1 MFVIYFYLIPPGS
14 TRLFKLNKMKNVKN
28 FLKVVL
34 AIILVNCF
42 SMRVIGQTGASLK
55 DSLKNQITQDDL
67 MAVLQTLKMEIYKFN
82 VNFSKD
88 IKYNVILYKQ
98 EYEKRNKIKEENIWS
113 TPSPFHTYED
123 GELVYKTL
131 EFIRIITKRENK
143 DYSLNIRMGDF
154 GIPWYQLKIDSIYN
168 NIHLCKPFKLPTE
181 CTAGSTIPLI
191 LIGSSW
197 ESTSKDGTMKA
208 QRFCMENE
216 MEPDFSSKAFDE
228 MPHYFILGIRIED
241 ME

>member
-1 MFVIYFYLIPPGS
+1 
-14 TRLFKLNKMKNVKN
+14 MKNFKN
-28 FLKVVL
+28 PLKVVL
-34 AIILVNCF
+34 AIILVSCL
-42 SMRVIGQTGASLK
+42 SMRVIGQSGASSK

-67 MAVLQTLKMEIYKFN
+67 TAVLQTLNMEIYKFN

-88 IKYNVILYKQ
+88 KKYNVILYKQ

-113 TPSPFHTYED
+113 TPSPFHTYEN
-123 GELVYKTL
+123 GELVFNTL

-154 GIPWYQLKIDSIYN
+154 GIPGYPIKIDSIYKYL
-168 NIHLCKPFKLPTE
+168 HLCKPFKLPIE

-191 LIGSSW
+191 LIGSAW
-197 ESTSKDGTMKA
+197 ETTSRDGTMKA

-216 MEPDFSSKAFDE
+216 LEPDFSSKAFDE
-228 MPHYFILGIRIED
+228 MPHYFVLGIRVED

>member
-1 MFVIYFYLIPPGS
+1 
-14 TRLFKLNKMKNVKN
+14 MKNIKD

-67 MAVLQTLKMEIYKFN
+67 IAVLQTLNMEIYKFN
-82 VNFSKD
+82 VNFSKNK
-88 IKYNVILYKQ
+88 KYNVILYKQ
-98 EYEKRNKIKEENIWS
+98 EYEYRNKIKEENIWS
-113 TPSPFHTYED
+113 TTSPFNTFENGKVGYR
-123 GELVYKTL
+123 TL
-131 EFIRIITKRENK
+131 EFIRIITKGENK

-154 GIPWYQLKIDSIYN
+154 GIPGYPIKIDSIYKN
-168 NIHLCKPFKLPTE
+168 PHFCKPFKLPIE
-181 CTAGSTIPLI
+181 CTDGSIIPLI

-197 ESTSKDGTMKA
+197 ETTSRDGTMKA
-208 QRFCMENE
+208 RRFCMENE

-228 MPHYFILGIRIED
+228 MPHYFIIGIRIEGD
-241 ME
+241 N